1 MPSSASIRISLRNAN
16 QKVGIINEFDYFDSE
31 KCSTANEIFPRKISG
46 TYSITIIRVGAMTD
60 VNG

>member
-31 KCSTANEIFPRKISG
+31 KCSTANEIFPRKKSG
-46 TYSITIIRVGAMTD
+46 THHQGWSDDRC
-60 VNG
+60 

>member
-31 KCSTANEIFPRKISG
+31 KCSTANEIFPSSELERWP
-46 TYSITIIRVGAMTD
+46 MLMDND
-60 VNG
+60 VNGKH